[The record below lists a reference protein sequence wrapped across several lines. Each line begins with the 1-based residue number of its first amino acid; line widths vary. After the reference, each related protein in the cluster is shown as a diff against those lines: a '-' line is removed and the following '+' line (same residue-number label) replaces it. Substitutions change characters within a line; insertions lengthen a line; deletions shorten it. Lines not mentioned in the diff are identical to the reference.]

1 MKLGAKV
8 LLLTDFSQISGYA
21 TGYAME
27 IASKLNAKVE
37 ILHILNTPM
46 DWVKLAKEKE
56 QYYPETLR
64 AIASAKTK
72 LNSAVEEFRK
82 AGVSTTSSLVFNFGP
97 ENVHDHVQKAGS
109 DLVIMG
115 SSGLQGSKSFR
126 VIGSN
131 AQRVLRNVK
140 VPVLV
145 VKKGNGKPEIKTIAF
160 ATTLLENQKKSFL
173 ILKEFAALLGAKIN
187 LVFINTP
194 YSFVETEEFEK
205 RLEKFGITEEDV
217 TLINALDLELGIIF
231 LEKKNR
237 PDLIV
242 TAKTE
247 KFGVTRIIDPSFTEN
262 LVRLYDLPVL
272 SFHI

>member
-1 MKLGAKV
+1 L
-8 LLLTDFSQISGYA
+8 
-21 TGYAME
+21 E
-27 IASKLNAKVE
+27 IASKLKAKVE
-37 ILHILNTPM
+37 ILHILNTPV

-64 AIASAKTK
+64 EIASAKIK
-72 LNSAVEEFRK
+72 LNTVVEEFQK
-82 AGVSTTSSLVFNFGP
+82 AGVNTTAQLVFNFGP
-97 ENVHDHVQKAGS
+97 ENVHDHVRKADS

-115 SSGLQGSKSFR
+115 SSGIQGSQSFR

-131 AQRVLRNVK
+131 ALRVLRNVK

-145 VKKGNGKPEIKTIAF
+145 VKKGDGKPEIKTIAF
-160 ATTLLENQKKSFL
+160 ATTLQENQKKSFL
-173 ILKEFAALLGAKIN
+173 ILKEFAALLGAEIN

-194 YSFVETEEFEK
+194 YNFVETEEFEK
-205 RLEKFGITEEDV
+205 RLEQSGITEEV
-217 TLINALDLELGIIF
+217 PLINALDFELGIIF

-242 TAKTE
+242 TAKSE
-247 KFGVTRIIDPSFTEN
+247 KFGLTRLIDPSFTEN

-272 SFHI
+272 SIHI

>member
-1 MKLGAKV
+1 MKIGAKV

-21 TGYAME
+21 TDYALE
-27 IASKLNAKVE
+27 IASKLKAKVE
-37 ILHILNTPM
+37 ILHILNTPV

-64 AIASAKTK
+64 AIASAKSK
-72 LNSAVEEFRK
+72 LNSVVEEFQR
-82 AGVSTTSSLVFNFGP
+82 AGVTTTSSLVFNFGP

-173 ILKEFAALLGAKIN
+173 ILKEFAALLGAKIK

-194 YSFVETEEFEK
+194 YNFVETEEFEK
-205 RLEKFGITEEDV
+205 RLEKFGNPEDV

-237 PDLIV
+237 PDVIV

>member
-1 MKLGAKV
+1 MKLGSKV
-8 LLLTDFSQISGYA
+8 LLLTDFSQVSGYA
-21 TGYAME
+21 TSYALE
-27 IASKLNAKVE
+27 IASKLKAKVE
-37 ILHILNTPM
+37 ILHILNTPV
-46 DWVKLAKEKE
+46 DWVKLDKEKE
-56 QYYPETLR
+56 QFYPETLR
-64 AIASAKTK
+64 EMALAKTK
-72 LNSAVEEFRK
+72 LNNVVQGFQD
-82 AGVSTTSSLVFNFGP
+82 AGVNTTSTLVFNIGP
-97 ENVHDHVQKAGS
+97 ENVHDNVQKAGS
-109 DLVIMG
+109 ELVIMG
-115 SSGLQGSKSFR
+115 SSGLQGSTSFR

-173 ILKEFAALLGAKIN
+173 ILKEFVALLGAKIN

-194 YSFVETEEFEK
+194 YNFVETDEFEK
-205 RLEKFGITEEDV
+205 RLEKFGNPEDV

-237 PDLIV
+237 PDVIV

-272 SFHI
+272 SIHI

>member
-1 MKLGAKV
+1 MKIGAKV

-21 TGYAME
+21 TDYALE
-27 IASKLNAKVE
+27 IASKLKAKVE
-37 ILHILNTPM
+37 ILHILNTPV

-64 AIASAKTK
+64 AIASAKSK
-72 LNSAVEEFRK
+72 LNSVVEEFQR
-82 AGVSTTSSLVFNFGP
+82 AGVSTMSSLVFNFGP

-173 ILKEFAALLGAKIN
+173 ILKEFAALLGAKIK

-194 YSFVETEEFEK
+194 YNFVETEEFEK
-205 RLEKFGITEEDV
+205 RLEKFGNPEDV

-237 PDLIV
+237 PDVIV